1 MSLRDRIQDDMKSA
15 MRAKA
20 KDRLST
26 LRLMWAAI
34 KQQEVDR
41 QTTLDD
47 EQIIAVLERMIKQR
61 RESISHYQNANRE
74 ELAAKEA
81 SEIEVI
87 QVYMP
92 ELLSDEE
99 IAAIIDEAI
108 SVTGAQSM
116 RDMGK
121 VMGIVKQRAQGR
133 ADMTTVSALVKTKL
147 AS

>member
-1 MSLRDRIQDDMKSA
+1 MSLKDRIQDDMKSA

-26 LRLMWAAI
+26 LRLILAAI

-47 EQIIAVLERMIKQR
+47 EQIITVLERMIKQR
-61 RESISHYQNANRE
+61 RESISHYQNANRQ
-74 ELAAKEA
+74 ELAAQES
-81 SEIEVI
+81 SEIAVI

-92 ELLSDEE
+92 EHLSDEE
-99 IAAIIDEAI
+99 VAALIDEAI
-108 SVTGAQSM
+108 SMTKAQSM

-121 VMGIVKQRAQGR
+121 VMSIVKQRAHGR
-133 ADMTTVSALVKTKL
+133 ADMTTVSTLVKAKL
-147 AS
+147 AG

>member
-1 MSLRDRIQDDMKSA
+1 MSLRDRIQDDMKAA
-15 MRAKA
+15 MRAKT
-20 KDRLST
+20 KHRLST
-26 LRLMWAAI
+26 LRLMLAAI
-34 KQQEVDR
+34 KQQEVDK
-41 QTTLDD
+41 QTILSD

-61 RESISHYQNANRE
+61 RESISHYQHANRE

-99 IAAIIDEAI
+99 IMALIDEAI
-108 SVTGAQSM
+108 NVTNAQSI

-121 VMGIVKQRAQGR
+121 VMGVVKQRAHGR
-133 ADMTTVSALVKTKL
+133 ADMTTVSGLVKTKL

>member
-1 MSLRDRIQDDMKSA
+1 MSLKDRIQDDMKSA

-26 LRLMWAAI
+26 LRLALAAI

-47 EQIIAVLERMIKQR
+47 EQVIAVLERMIKQR

-74 ELAAKEA
+74 DLAAQEA
-81 SEIEVI
+81 SEIAVI

-99 IAAIIDEAI
+99 VATLIDEAI
-108 SVTGAQSM
+108 SVTNAQSM

-121 VMGIVKQRAQGR
+121 VMGIVKQRAHGR
-133 ADMTTVSALVKTKL
+133 ADMTTVSALVKAKL

>member
-1 MSLRDRIQDDMKSA
+1 MSLKDRIQDDMKSA

-26 LRLMWAAI
+26 LRLMLAAI
-34 KQQEVDR
+34 KQQEVDK
-41 QTTLDD
+41 QIILDD
-47 EQIIAVLERMIKQR
+47 EQIIATLERMIKQR

-87 QVYMP
+87 QTYMP
-92 ELLSDEE
+92 EFLSDEE
-99 IAAIIDEAI
+99 IMALVDETI
-108 SVTGAQSM
+108 SVTNAQSM

-133 ADMTTVSALVKTKL
+133 ADMTTVSALVKAKL